1 MSFGVCLPIQCSKA
15 DFIAFLPHLMPLIDE
30 HIIPYQFSNANE
42 LDKDLKYVR
51 LSADELE
58 FVDSVAEN
66 EKVAR
71 WGFGTVVVFL
81 LYLMLWGI
89 VIGSTSLNWF

>member
-1 MSFGVCLPIQCSKA
+1 
-15 DFIAFLPHLMPLIDE
+15 MPLIND
-30 HIIPYQFSNANE
+30 HIIPYQFSNTNE

-51 LSADELE
+51 ISSNELE

-66 EKVAR
+66 LKVAH

-81 LYLMLWGI
+81 IYLILWI
-89 VIGSTSLNWF
+89 TVISSTSLNWF